1 MIDQGERVMEIILL
15 EKVDNV
21 GALGDKVIVKSG
33 FARNYL
39 IPSGKAVFASDENIA
54 AYEARRADLE
64 KQEAEKVSA
73 AEVRKKQIIDLE
85 VGIEIT
91 HQAGEE
97 GKLFGSVGTGDIVN
111 SLADKGIDVAKSEI
125 RMPQGVFREVGSFSV
140 AIHLHTD
147 VDVELPVN
155 IIAEN

>member
-1 MIDQGERVMEIILL
+1 MEIILL

-97 GKLFGSVGTGDIVN
+97 GKLFGSVGTGDIVVEGYG
-111 SLADKGIDVAKSEI
+111 L
-125 RMPQGVFREVGSFSV
+125 
-140 AIHLHTD
+140 TD
-147 VDVELPVN
+147 S
-155 IIAEN
+155 